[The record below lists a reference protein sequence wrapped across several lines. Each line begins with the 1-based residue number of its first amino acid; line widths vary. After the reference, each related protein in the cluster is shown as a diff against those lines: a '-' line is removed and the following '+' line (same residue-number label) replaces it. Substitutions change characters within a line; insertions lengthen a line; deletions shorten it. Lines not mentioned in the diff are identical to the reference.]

1 MTERSG
7 QPEVSVLTSGH
18 DVADARLHR
27 EVAALHRAGLSV
39 EVLGLGDAAAAPA
52 GVAVRTWHRGGMTSR
67 GIRALQLPF
76 RARGRVLLVL
86 DPDVVPAALLAG
98 RLRGRRVVADVHE
111 DYVALLN
118 DREWAR
124 RGLGLLQRLARWC
137 VGLSGR
143 ASLTVVA
150 DDHVPPQ
157 AAGCRQRFVVRNLP
171 DAATLPVPSP
181 IPAHPPLRAV
191 YVGDVRASRGLRT
204 MIDAVAQ
211 APGWELDIIGPVAP
225 GEADWLAARLLAD
238 GLADD
243 EETARIHLHGRMP
256 PAQAWQIATGAS
268 VGMLLVEETPAFRD
282 SVPTKLYEYLASGMA
297 VLATP
302 LPRVAPFVADS
313 GAGALVD
320 SPDAAARQLRDWA
333 NDPVALA
340 TARQAALDWAA
351 ENLVGVSPW
360 DELAAK
366 VAVLA
371 RGKDSGPSNPTPR
384 PDAADTPPT
393 DPVLRPRDRGTRG
406 RRARTT
412 PAARA

>member
-1 MTERSG
+1 MTGRSDR
-7 QPEVSVLTSGH
+7 PEVSVLTSGH

-27 EVAALHRAGLSV
+27 EVAALHRAGLTV
-39 EVLGLGDAAAAPA
+39 EVLGLGDEASAPA
-52 GVAVRTWHRGGMTSR
+52 GVSVRTWARGGMVTR
-67 GIRALQLPF
+67 GVRALRLPF
-76 RARGRVLLVL
+76 QAQGGVFLVL

-98 RLRGRRVVADVHE
+98 RLRRRRVVADVHE

-118 DREWAR
+118 DRAWAT
-124 RGLGLLQRLARWC
+124 RGRGLLQRLARWC

-157 AAGCRQRFVVRNLP
+157 QERCRQRFVVRNLP
-171 DAATLPVPSP
+171 DAATLPVPAP

-256 PAQAWQIATGAS
+256 PAQAWTIATGAS

-282 SVPTKLYEYLASGMA
+282 AVPTKLYEYLASGMA
-297 VLATP
+297 LLATP
-302 LPRVAPFVADS
+302 LPRVAPFVTDT

-320 SPDAAARQLRDWA
+320 SADAAARQLRDWA

-340 TARQAALDWAA
+340 TARQAALGWAA

-371 RGKDSGPSNPTPR
+371 RGKGSPPATPAPR
-384 PDAADTPPT
+384 PDTEQAPSG
-393 DPVLRPRDRGTRG
+393 DPGLRPRDRGTRG

-412 PAARA
+412 PTARA